1 MIIQDSTTD
10 ALLRFL
16 NDKGGS
22 AGLVSDEG
30 GMIFKSRISSNLA
43 PLNSIWSGDPVYY
56 RTG

>member
-30 GMIFKSRISSNLA
+30 GMIFQEPNILQLGATELNLVRR
-43 PLNSIWSGDPVYY
+43 PCLY